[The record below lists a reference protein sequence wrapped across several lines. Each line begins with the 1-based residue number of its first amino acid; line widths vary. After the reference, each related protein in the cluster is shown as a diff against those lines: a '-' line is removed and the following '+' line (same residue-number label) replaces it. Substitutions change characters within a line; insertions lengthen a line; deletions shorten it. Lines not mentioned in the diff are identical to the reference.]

1 VGFGITLTFSFAFH
15 SLLSS
20 LESIAVV
27 IDPHTFVFRDITM
40 SSPTGLVIPPGYSPP
55 FATITP
61 DDHAA
66 WILIAAAL
74 GLACYLFFGIIRVV
88 VRITISHGFALDD
101 YVLGAAT
108 LLAVIESSLVLGACS
123 KGLGKSAAILSSEA
137 QEEVQKIYY
146 TSSLFYILAI
156 GLSKISVICFL
167 SRISRMKQHRL
178 VFNIAMGLI
187 TLWTI
192 GSFLAMA
199 LQCNISAPWII
210 ESQSDCSGTVSR
222 VLFQPLKKRNNT
234 DETRSRDDG

>member
-1 VGFGITLTFSFAFH
+1 
-15 SLLSS
+15 
-20 LESIAVV
+20 
-27 IDPHTFVFRDITM
+27 M
-40 SSPTGLVIPPGYSPP
+40 SSQTGLVIPPGYSPP

-74 GLACYLFFGIIRVV
+74 GLACYLFFGIIRIV
-88 VRITISHGFALDD
+88 VRMTISHGFALDD

-123 KGLGKSAAILSSEA
+123 KGFGKSAAILSPEA
-137 QEEVQKIYY
+137 QEQVQKIYY
-146 TSSLFYILAI
+146 TSSLFYILVI

-187 TLWTI
+187 TAWMV

-199 LQCNISAPWII
+199 LQCDISNPWII
-210 ESQSDCSGTVSR
+210 ENQPECSGTVSCT
-222 VLFQPLKKRNNT
+222 PIH
-234 DETRSRDDG
+234 